1 MFERFSVWVSKSTGR
16 PLAFL
21 LSVALV
27 VVWAATGP
35 LFDFGDTWQLIIN
48 TATTVITFWMVFVLQ
63 HTQNKDTKAVQLK
76 LDELV
81 RALTGTDERLIGIE
95 DATDATLEHVK
106 AERGPANTL
115 VLEVPT
121 TAPGSLAGSTVDSA

>member
-1 MFERFSVWVSKSTGR
+1 MFERFSIWVSRWTGR
-16 PLAFL
+16 PLAFI

-27 VVWAATGP
+27 VAWAASGP
-35 LFDFGDTWQLIIN
+35 LFDFGDTWQLMIN

-106 AERGPANTL
+106 AERGPVKNL

-121 TAPGSLAGSTVDSA
+121 TAPGPLTGSTAEGA

>member
-1 MFERFSVWVSKSTGR
+1 MFERFSVWVSRWTGR
-16 PLAFL
+16 PLAFI

-27 VVWAATGP
+27 AVWAATGP
-35 LFDFGDTWQLIIN
+35 LLDFDDTWQLIIN
-48 TATTVITFWMVFVLQ
+48 TATTVLTFWMVFVLQ

-106 AERGPANTL
+106 AERGPVSTV
-115 VLEVPT
+115 VLEVP
-121 TAPGSLAGSTVDSA
+121 APAAPVSGSGADSS